1 MGVGLGA
8 PADRASSA
16 ADLPPWYTVDAQ
28 GEPGIHLYFFWS
40 TTCPHCKRAMPF
52 LKTLEATYP
61 WLQLQSLE
69 LTQHRAHVALYR
81 QMTAALGRDATSV
94 PAFLFCN
101 DMIVGYA
108 SDATTGQMLRQ
119 KLLDCYER
127 LKAGTVSDVNAAQDS
142 PEPGRIAIPLL
153 GSFDPSAMS
162 LPVVTLVIAGLD
174 AFNPCAFFVLL
185 FLLSLLVHAHNRTR
199 MLLIGGIFVVCSGLM
214 YFIFMAAWL
223 NLFLIIG
230 RLRLITMTAGLI
242 ALLMALLNLKD
253 YVWFKRGVS
262 LSIPEKA
269 KSTLYKRIRGLIH
282 TSRLPSLMAGTVILA
297 IMANS
302 YELLCTAG
310 FPMIYTRLLTLQA
323 LPPAVYYAYLV
334 WYNVVYMIPL
344 GLVVLMFT
352 MTLGSRKLQ
361 VEEGRRLKL
370 LSGLMMLNLSLVLLL
385 APQLLDNVMVA
396 VVLVIGAVAVTCL
409 VVVTELLLKRCHGFK
424 S

>member
-1 MGVGLGA
+1 
-8 PADRASSA
+8 
-16 ADLPPWYTVDAQ
+16 
-28 GEPGIHLYFFWS
+28 
-40 TTCPHCKRAMPF
+40 MPF

-61 WLQLQSLE
+61 WLRLQSLE
-69 LTQHRAHVALYR
+69 LTQHRAHVTLYR

-127 LKAGTVSDVNAAQDS
+127 LKAGTVRDVNAAQDG
-142 PEPGRIAIPLL
+142 PEPGRIAIPLF

-162 LPVVTLVIAGLD
+162 LPMVTLLIAGLD

-185 FLLSLLVHAHNRTR
+185 FLLSLLVHAHNRPR
-199 MLLIGGIFVVCSGLM
+199 MLLIGGTFVVCSGLM
-214 YFIFMAAWL
+214 YFVFMAAWL

-230 RLRLITMTAGLI
+230 RVRLITMTAGLI

-253 YVWFKRGVS
+253 YVWFKRGIS

-297 IMANS
+297 LMANS

-334 WYNVVYMIPL
+334 GYNVVYMIPL

-361 VEEGRRLKL
+361 AEEGRRLKL

-396 VVLVIGAVAVTCL
+396 VALVIGAVAVTCL
-409 VVVTELLLKRCHGFK
+409 VVVTEFLLKRCHGFK